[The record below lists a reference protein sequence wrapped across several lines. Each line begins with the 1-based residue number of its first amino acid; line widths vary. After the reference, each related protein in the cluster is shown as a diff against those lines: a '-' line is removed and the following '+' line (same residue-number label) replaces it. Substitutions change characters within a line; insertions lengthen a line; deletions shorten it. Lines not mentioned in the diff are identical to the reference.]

1 MGRRPGL
8 SIGGPDEVEGSP
20 DLISPGMSVGPS
32 REHRQDRRR
41 RAAVAVAAAVAGGVG
56 VGASVLGGGRG
67 RNGGRTLVTD
77 SGWQLLVT
85 EMKRTRLERPTDRQ
99 RPSMESN
106 PHHSGR
112 RGAKGEAALDWR
124 AAGSMPFAAAAWRA
138 MLAGFTRCRHQGFL
152 DSGGGTSELW
162 GEGLRRHPR
171 LSSLNSLRHSTAPCP
186 LTLRFALPSSSR
198 VLGPHFRLS
207 LSPCFLS
214 LLAPR
219 LLSPPSFARLA
230 AFTPGRH
237 SLLHCITAFTRPS
250 RPVWSA
256 RRTFFAIGPCFPRQ
270 PKPTV
275 ALFHLPS
282 PACAIVVTITVT
294 ATPAHNPRPIPI

>member
-1 MGRRPGL
+1 MTHL
-8 SIGGPDEVEGSP
+8 
-20 DLISPGMSVGPS
+20 
-32 REHRQDRRR
+32 
-41 RAAVAVAAAVAGGVG
+41 
-56 VGASVLGGGRG
+56 
-67 RNGGRTLVTD
+67 
-77 SGWQLLVT
+77 GWQLLVA
-85 EMKRTRLERPTDRQ
+85 EMKRTRLASGPPIASGRRWIPT
-99 RPSMESN
+99 
-106 PHHSGR
+106 HSGR

-124 AAGSMPFAAAAWRA
+124 ATGSMPFAAAAWRA

-162 GEGLRRHPR
+162 GEGLRRHQR

-186 LTLRFALPSSSR
+186 LTSKFALPSSSR
-198 VLGPHFRLS
+198 VLGPHFRVS

-237 SLLHCITAFTRPS
+237 SLLHCITTFTRPS

-256 RRTFFAIGPCFPRQ
+256 RRTFFAIGPCFICQ
-270 PKPTV
+270 P
-275 ALFHLPS
+275 
-282 PACAIVVTITVT
+282 
-294 ATPAHNPRPIPI
+294 TPARLVSLVQSGLRHCGDGHGHGNAC